1 MFFSVLS
8 VSKVV
13 GKLFISG
20 RGVKNE
26 RKKII
31 LVDFVEIRFVKY
43 IYIIENEVDL
53 KNSVEKFIDKFDD
66 RSVKYIFIKEK
77 IFIKDDDEERF
88 LKYIYIIDKDFKIR
102 FVIFKEDNKKNGKN
116 IVLKFNVKIK
126 SKLVFSISIEFFIV
140 VVFVKVFNIID

>member
-8 VSKVV
+8 VIKVV

-31 LVDFVEIRFVKY
+31 SVDFVEIRFVKY
-43 IYIIENEVDL
+43 IYIIENEVE
-53 KNSVEKFIDKFDD
+53 KSVKKFFDKFDD